1 MEYADIVIG
10 GVRHGKP
17 YISDYHG
24 EGNWKPVVDISQ
36 DWQLRS
42 ATENGTHTTLEVS
55 RVFNTCDNDDLP
67 INNDTTK
74 LIWSIGITDDLEHH
88 QKRGSTSVIILNP
101 VTPPINIT
109 ESQVWEMKV
118 NTTLPAGDTTYWCT
132 AHKSPSYTSKRHII
146 GFELYESI
154 LRTPG
159 GLCYEDNNIYN
170 MRQECQHFVYGWAV
184 GADPLY
190 LPDNVGVPLN

>member
-1 MEYADIVIG
+1 MKSLRNKGDKETSVRPSGATLQINRFQKLDDDYHVDGRADMTFENITFLITAKTLGYVGFGLSPQGGVEYADIVIG

-24 EGNWKPVVDISQ
+24 EGNWKQVVDKSQ

-67 INNDTTK
+67 IN
-74 LIWSIGITDDLEHH
+74 LH
-88 QKRGSTSVIILNP
+88 QKRGSTSVSIINP

-109 ESQVWEMKV
+109 ECGK
-118 NTTLPAGDTTYWCT
+118 
-132 AHKSPSYTSKRHII
+132 
-146 GFELYESI
+146 
-154 LRTPG
+154 
-159 GLCYEDNNIYN
+159 
-170 MRQECQHFVYGWAV
+170 
-184 GADPLY
+184 
-190 LPDNVGVPLN
+190 